1 MHIIITLAYGQLPL
15 HTVPLRG
22 AAANT
27 GLLHKAC
34 NVSCD
39 SITTVGGALPWVN
52 NFRYL
57 GIVLVKS
64 RTFRCS
70 LTDAKKSFYR
80 SVNAIFGRIGR
91 QSSEEVVLQLMSS
104 KCLPILLYGLEACP
118 LTKSDLNSLDFVVN
132 RFLMKLF
139 KTVNLE
145 IIAECR
151 IFFNVPLPSC
161 SILHR
166 ANTFTKKYSNC
177 GNVLCRV
184 LAGIG

>member
-1 MHIIITLAYGQLPL
+1 MRIGP
-15 HTVPLRG
+15 R
-22 AAANT
+22 
-27 GLLHKAC
+27 C
-34 NVSCD
+34 NARCD
-39 SITTVGGALPWVN
+39 SITTVGGALPWIN

-70 LTDAKKSFYR
+70 LSDAKKSFYR
-80 SVNAIFGRIGR
+80 SVNVIFGRIGR

-139 KTVNLE
+139 KTINFE
-145 IIAECR
+145 IIAECSS
-151 IFFNVPLPSC
+151 FFNVSLPSC

-166 ANTFTKKYSNC
+166 ANTFIKKYSNC
-177 GNVLCRV
+177 GNVLCEV